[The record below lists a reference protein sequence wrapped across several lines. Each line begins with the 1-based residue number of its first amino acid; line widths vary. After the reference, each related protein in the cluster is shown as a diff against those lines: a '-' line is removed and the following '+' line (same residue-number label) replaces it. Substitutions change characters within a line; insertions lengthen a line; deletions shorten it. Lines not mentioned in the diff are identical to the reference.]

1 MTPFAE
7 ILREDRRIC
16 LLRSLG
22 CVPERRASHLVLHE
36 VLDSLGLGYL
46 TLGEDTPSLSGPCG
60 LGLPQARR
68 QRLHRGHAHPPGPG
82 RGPGPCRGAR
92 RQAAPARGPPGPGG
106 PVMAAS
112 TMRRLPRQVLD
123 AVNRLLEEGRTI
135 DEVTAFLQEMGA
147 EVSRSSVGRY
157 RKQWAEAVRDLAE
170 VREFSRTVVAELSKQ
185 PESRMARLNTEL
197 MEAALFQCMSSLRA
211 LSTEDPEKAVKL
223 ITKAAM
229 AQMLLS
235 KARRDDSESIIKA
248 DDYAERKEKVFE
260 TVQADNVFTVQ
271 FVDKEK
277 SGGA

>member
-1 MTPFAE
+1 
-7 ILREDRRIC
+7 
-16 LLRSLG
+16 
-22 CVPERRASHLVLHE
+22 
-36 VLDSLGLGYL
+36 
-46 TLGEDTPSLSGPCG
+46 
-60 LGLPQARR
+60 
-68 QRLHRGHAHPPGPG
+68 
-82 RGPGPCRGAR
+82 
-92 RQAAPARGPPGPGG
+92 
-106 PVMAAS
+106 MAAS

-135 DEVTAFLQEMGA
+135 DEVTAFLQDMGA

-157 RKQWAEAVRDLAE
+157 RKLWAEAVRDLAE

-211 LSTEDPEKAVKL
+211 LSTEDPEKAIKL
-223 ITKAAM
+223 INKAAM